1 MTSLDKNFI
10 ASADGLRLFVRS
22 WEANHPKA
30 LVVLMHGLGE
40 HIGRYDHLAAFFNQQ
55 DITVVGFDHRGHGS
69 SEGKRGHIP
78 SFESVYE
85 DIDKIVSAARSHHP
99 GLPVFLYAHSMGAN
113 LLLNYML
120 HRQSQIKGAIVTG
133 SFIRLAFEPSPF
145 VVALGKAMRSI
156 FPGFT
161 QSNQLDP
168 NDISRDPAVVQAYK
182 NDPLVHDRLTASLGT
197 RLLDGAANLDKF
209 DGTFPCPLLIMHG
222 ADDKITSPK
231 GSKAFADRVKGD
243 ITHLE
248 WPGLYHEI
256 HNEKSQKDVFQYTI
270 DWIFKHLS

>member
-1 MTSLDKNFI
+1 MNDLDQRFI
-10 ASADGLRLFVRS
+10 KSTHGTQLFIRAWDISAPQAIVI
-22 WEANHPKA
+22 
-30 LVVLMHGLGE
+30 LVHGLGE
-40 HIGRYDHLAAFFNQQ
+40 HISRYAYLAAFFNNQQ
-55 DITVVGFDHRGHGS
+55 IAVFGFDHRGHGK
-69 SEGKRGHIP
+69 SEGKRGHTP
-78 SFESVYE
+78 SLEVMYD
-85 DIDKIVSAARSHHP
+85 DINIVFSKVQRFHP
-99 GLPVFLYAHSMGAN
+99 GIPVFLYGHSMGAN
-113 LLLNYML
+113 LLLNYIL
-120 HRQSQIKGAIVTG
+120 HRQPQIKGAIVTG

-145 VVALGKAMRSI
+145 VVALGKVMRSI
-156 FPGFT
+156 FPSFT

-168 NDISRDPAVVQAYK
+168 NDISSDPAVVQAYK

-209 DGTFPCPLLIMHG
+209 DGTFPCPLLVMHG

-231 GSKAFADRVKGD
+231 GSKAFAERVKGD
-243 ITHLE
+243 ITHRE